1 MVVAVAMGLGYGNN
15 QVNVLNQTQVLFR
28 TTKSIRERY
37 KHQQSNVLRKVN
49 KVVERV

>member
-1 MVVAVAMGLGYGNN
+1 MGKLHVMGWGW
-15 QVNVLNQTQVLFR
+15 LEGD
-28 TTKSIRERY
+28 TKYIKERY